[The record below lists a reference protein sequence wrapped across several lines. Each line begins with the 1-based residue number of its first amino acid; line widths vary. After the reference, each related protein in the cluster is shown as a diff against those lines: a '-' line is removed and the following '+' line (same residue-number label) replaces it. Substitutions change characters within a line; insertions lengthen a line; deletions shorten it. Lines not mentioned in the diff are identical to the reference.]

1 MMTPKQ
7 AERSKQHDAPKQP
20 EAPATTPTT
29 EPTPAPAPAA
39 AVSVAA
45 VQPIPAPT
53 KQQTTIGLLIEAWTK
68 RGVDLSKISIKDD
81 GKFKNI
87 QVGEGWPLIVV
98 GVGGG
103 INLPEIKSY
112 PSAFPAAV
120 EGDKLLAK
128 QIARTQKAAAP
139 ATPTVVTVKATVVP
153 DQAKAADAVT
163 PAQRKKQAD
172 AQLEKRLEQR
182 A

>member
-1 MMTPKQ
+1 MKMTPKT
-7 AERSKQHDAPKQP
+7 KQHDAPKPDVQP
-20 EAPATTPTT
+20 QPAPAPT
-29 EPTPAPAPAA
+29 APAPAA
-39 AVSVAA
+39 VAVAA

-68 RGVDLSKISIKDD
+68 RGVDFSKISIKDD

-128 QIARTQKAAAP
+128 QIARTQKPAAP
-139 ATPTVVTVKATVVP
+139 A
-153 DQAKAADAVT
+153 
-163 PAQRKKQAD
+163 
-172 AQLEKRLEQR
+172 
-182 A
+182 